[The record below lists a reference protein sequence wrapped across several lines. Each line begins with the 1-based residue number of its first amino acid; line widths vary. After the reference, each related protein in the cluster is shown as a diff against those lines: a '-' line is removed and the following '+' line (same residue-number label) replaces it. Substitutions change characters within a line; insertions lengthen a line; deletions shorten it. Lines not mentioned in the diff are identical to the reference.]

1 MSYSLD
7 FTKKAVEDIEYYK
20 KSGNKEIL
28 NKLFVLIEAIAENPN
43 KGIGKPEQLKH
54 QLTGL
59 WSRRI
64 NKEHRIIYEI
74 NEYSVLIH
82 SVRGHYTK

>member
-43 KGIGKPEQLKH
+43 KGIGKPE
-54 QLTGL
+54 
-59 WSRRI
+59 
-64 NKEHRIIYEI
+64 
-74 NEYSVLIH
+74 
-82 SVRGHYTK
+82 